1 MKKWLIILILIISQA
16 SATVEDMGTGSVGGP
31 TAVWPGSMSPTST
44 SMPMTSMPATA
55 MPVSSACP
63 TCCLAPQGNLIVSVS
78 LTGPIS
84 ESDSHYTTPGKTTD
98 YVVSVKNEGV
108 SEVDANISINPEK
121 CNIDWFSWTSKT
133 MKIPAGVSRSESFTI
148 TPDMSALAG
157 DYCFLVEASAKC
169 RNPGSDSESFK
180 IQAFDYASETVISG
194 TGQFQINKDIRSMD
208 SGIKSNKDITF
219 SGSVD
224 ALVKNEYLVDR
235 AKGRNPNFEEQDAV
249 DNYNALK
256 PGDALFGTEAFKS
269 SAVFGGVGAK
279 VLESYNVQRMEF
291 KNQDFN
297 LHQTGSLKKMAEFKT
312 ADNFTGFYLLD
323 AKQVLPGQKSLKEH
337 EEYWGSFEI
346 NRRILFRD
354 NRPSSGR
361 SCFGDSCDKSNK
373 QPIAISNPC
382 FSSSCDNFMKRLDA
396 FSRSS

>member
-1 MKKWLIILILIISQA
+1 MKRWLIILIMIISQA
-16 SATVEDMGTGSVGGP
+16 SATVVDTEAISSSETGSV
-31 TAVWPGSMSPTST
+31 WQGSTGQPAT
-44 SMPMTSMPATA
+44 SML
-55 MPVSSACP
+55 PVSSCSA
-63 TCCLAPQGNLIVSVS
+63 AQGSLIVSVA
-78 LTGPIS
+78 LTGPTS
-84 ESDSHYTTPGKTTD
+84 EADSHYTTPGKVMD
-98 YVVSVKNEGV
+98 YVVSVKNDGP
-108 SEVDANISINPEK
+108 SDVDAEISLNPEK
-121 CNIDWFSWTSKT
+121 CKIDWFSWTTKS
-133 MKIPAGVSRSESFTI
+133 MKIPAGVSRSESLSVQ
-148 TPDMSALAG
+148 PDISAISG

-169 RNPGSDSESFK
+169 IRPGSASESFK
-180 IQAFDYASETVISG
+180 IQDFDYASETAISG
-194 TGQFQINKDIRSMD
+194 TGQFQINKDVRSMD

-249 DNYNALK
+249 DNYNALR
-256 PGDALFGTEAFKS
+256 PGDALFGTEDFKS

-279 VLESYNVQRMEF
+279 VLESYNIQQMEF

-337 EEYWGSFEI
+337 EEYLGSFEI

-354 NRPSSGR
+354 NRPSFSNP
-361 SCFGDSCDKSNK
+361 CFGDSCDKSNK
-373 QPIAISNPC
+373 QPAVVSDPC

-396 FSRSS
+396 FSKSS